1 MVDLPDLDDAGAVA
15 PVLGRVGRDPL
26 WAGIRHVC
34 GFAGCSPDSSC
45 CLRSAFWIGAEA
57 GRGGIPGVLV
67 MCYWWLCGLASGEV
81 TDGGGVR
88 RPFSAWRRDMAVV
101 VISSVRG
108 GRPEAGWSDLQI
120 RHLVPATNWGNMVA
134 GENRADA
141 WRWWRSA
148 P

>member
-1 MVDLPDLDDAGAVA
+1 MVVLPDLDAGAVA

-26 WAGIRHVC
+26 RAGIRGAC

-45 CLRSAFWIGAEA
+45 SLRSALIGAEA

-101 VISSVRG
+101 VISFVGG

-120 RHLVPATNWGNMVA
+120 RHLVPATSRGSMVA
-134 GENRADA
+134 GENRANGGR
-141 WRWWRSA
+141 WRCSA